1 MIAAWFGVLKNP
13 EPTPRSAIMSVG
25 RIQWE
30 STRRKNPI
38 AKAPM
43 VASTPIEAG
52 MRGPMRSVR
61 RPLTAASPIV
71 KTGAARKISPM
82 NDAEKPSTSW
92 M

>member
-1 MIAAWFGVLKNP
+1 M
-13 EPTPRSAIMSVG
+13 SAIISVG

-30 STRRKNPI
+30 STRRKSPM
-38 AKAPM
+38 AKALS
-43 VASTPIEAG
+43 VARTPIDAG
-52 MRGPMRSVR
+52 IRGPMRSVS